1 MIWDL
6 LLVLLAFALLCLT
19 VVLFWPVLVDRPG
32 DFDVDSPPRRSWAAG
47 VRKRSIGCAMPSWS
61 WLATDGFVNGNND
74 SSGGLI
80 VESDNQLG
88 FDIDFDDETQAWLDW
103 VAPERMELGIRAF
116 LAEVAPDVPP
126 DSLWWKPPVSTKVLE
141 AAERLFGDW
150 EGFVALENR
159 YVADGFVRFL
169 GECYVRRAGMTWAN
183 RPEWGDLLYAD
194 FGPAV
199 RYGEDIRDV
208 VAMSETLFRK
218 NYGPR
223 MVEYNMTDAGAQGR
237 NST

>member
-6 LLVLLAFALLCLT
+6 QLVLLAFALLCLT
-19 VVLFWPVLVDRPG
+19 AALFWPVLVDRPDG
-32 DFDVDSPPRRSWAAG
+32 FDVDSPRPPCAAG
-47 VRKRSIGCAMPSWS
+47 VRKHSIGHAMPSWS
-61 WLATDGFVNGNND
+61 CLETDGFVNGNND

-88 FDIDFDDETQAWLDW
+88 FDIDFDDKTQAWLDW

-116 LAEVAPDVPP
+116 LAEVAPDVTP
-126 DSLWWKPPVSTKVLE
+126 DSLWWKPPLSTKVLE
-141 AAERLFGDW
+141 AAEKLFGDW
-150 EGFVALENR
+150 AGFVAPENW

-169 GECYVRRAGMTWAN
+169 GECYVRRSGMTWAN
-183 RPEWGDLLYAD
+183 RPEWGVLLYSD

-199 RYGEDIRDV
+199 RYGDDIRDV

-223 MVEYNMTDAGAQGR
+223 MVEYNMTDAGPQGR